1 MTELSPQDIKILDLL
16 QQDAN
21 LTTQEIA
28 DRINI
33 SQSPC
38 WRRINKLEE
47 DGLITKKSRHS

>member
-1 MTELSPQDIKILDLL
+1 MTDLSQQDIKILDLL